1 MGDLVRAGRTYVA
14 SRAGFDATN
23 LALGAHGL
31 LPVIERMFGI
41 AEPHYDYRDFAA
53 RERVGT
59 VSLPT
64 TIDCPPRSST
74 QARSV

>member
-1 MGDLVRAGRTYVA
+1 MGDLVSAGRTYVA

-31 LPVIERMFGI
+31 CRQSSGCSELPN
-41 AEPHYDYRDFAA
+41 P

-74 QARSV
+74 QERSV